1 MYMHWNV
8 FWAGLALCL
17 IFWVITPLNS
27 SLLTTQ
33 QVTRDIET
41 SFKQLKKLT
50 PFDDQKAS
58 LSSSFLYSSYGVTWL
73 GEKVHPFMTK
83 ELIAI
88 PFEPEIHGEGQGHW
102 AQGNE
107 SWTAQTR
114 VYQTEL
120 ECTPP
125 EIKEIKYQEGTSYIF
140 STEKCIHAHFV
151 YNGTQIMLYIGF
163 ANSNSYRYF
172 FKNEC
177 KDPNLFLAIW
187 AKSSN
192 PHNKSDIFD
201 LNALYYEPSYH
212 YQTHEVTVDGHNGS
226 ILKTNPVGERTNFTQ
241 EDKIIDIITFEG
253 NVGAAATDF
262 GVNSKYFSSQAP
274 DSLSRL
280 QDWGLNLSSE
290 QISYVIGLSPGKKFD
305 DYGDP
310 ITFRNGLDKMHKL
323 LFSNALETLLV
334 SDSGGEEVVGNREV
348 RGIGIVVI
356 PLIAHI
362 LAGFLGL
369 IVVCLGGVFLVS
381 YNRQNNLASDP
392 DSLGTKM
399 ALVAHSE
406 TLLTDFN
413 GTDECPAPDLC
424 LEPRKYKLGTW
435 GGGGGYRL
443 DAVGGRNN
451 PLVQNPHASCTVPH
465 DGKLVGPIELSIW
478 TGFAATLVNIAL
490 LTLLIVLYE
499 SASRWN
505 GRTRSNH
512 PRFLDIVNMPIRS
525 ADAFQDTTRDPGHLL
540 FHSNRHRYTSR
551 AVLGLGW
558 PLPCT
563 VSAIHRS
570 SQGKCFTS
578 FVSRP

>member
-1 MYMHWNV
+1 MLRHWNV

-33 QVTRDIET
+33 HVTRDIET
-41 SFKQLKKLT
+41 SFKPLKKLI
-50 PFDDQKAS
+50 PFDDQKAAMS
-58 LSSSFLYSSYGVTWL
+58 ASFLYTSYGVTWL
-73 GEKVHPFMTK
+73 GEKVHSFMTK
-83 ELIAI
+83 ELIAM
-88 PFEPEIHGEGQGHW
+88 PFEPVSYGQGQDHL
-102 AQGNE
+102 ARGNE

-120 ECTPP
+120 ACTPP
-125 EIKEIKYQEGTSYIF
+125 EIKETNSPVGSSYIF
-140 STEKCIHAHFV
+140 STDKCRYAFRV
-151 YNGTQIMLYIGF
+151 SDGYRIMLYIGF
-163 ANSNSYRYF
+163 TNTDSYLYLG
-172 FKNEC
+172 KKEC

-187 AKSSN
+187 VQPGN
-192 PHNKSDIFD
+192 PNNKSDIHD
-201 LNALYYEPSYH
+201 LNALFCKPSYH

-241 EDKIIDIITFEG
+241 EDKIIDVVTFEG

-262 GVNSKYFSSQAP
+262 GVNPKYFSSQAP
-274 DSLSRL
+274 ESRSRFE
-280 QDWGLNLSSE
+280 DWGLNISTE
-290 QISYVIGLSPGKKFD
+290 QISYVIGLSPGKKFND
-305 DYGDP
+305 FRDP
-310 ITFRNGLDKMHKL
+310 MTLRNGLDKMHKL

-334 SDSGGEEVVGNREV
+334 SDSGGEEVVGNRAV

-369 IVVCLGGVFLVS
+369 VVVCLGGVFLVS

-392 DSLGTKM
+392 DTLGTKM
-399 ALVAHSE
+399 ALVTHSE

-424 LEPRKYKLGTW
+424 IEPRKYKLGTW

-443 DAVGGRNN
+443 DAVGSRNN
-451 PLVQNPHASCTVPH
+451 QLVQNPHASCTVPH

-478 TGFAATLVNIAL
+478 TGLAATLVNMAL
-490 LTLLIVLYE
+490 LTLLIVLYK

-512 PRFLDIVNMPIRS
+512 PRFLDIVNMLIRS
-525 ADAFQDTTRDPGHLL
+525 ADAFQHTTRDPDHLL
-540 FHSNRHRYTSR
+540 FRSNRHRYTSR

-558 PLPCT
+558 PLPRT
-563 VSAIHRS
+563 ISAIYRA
-570 SQGKCFTS
+570 SQRKCVAS
-578 FVSRP
+578 FLSRP